1 MCGRDDEMR
10 VLRTAFAR
18 ASAGRGGLAF
28 ITGEPGIGKSRLVR
42 ELAGHARGAGA
53 IAVTGRA
60 VPGGSG
66 IPYRPFTEAL
76 LQILRDRPMPSDGD
90 VRAWLP
96 VLQAILPG
104 TGPSRA
110 GGRLEDA
117 VASPVARAEGVIRLI
132 RRLGPEAG
140 LLIALE
146 DLHWADPDTLAVLEY
161 LADNVGGERV
171 LFVATSRDEP
181 HSDGARLARRLAD
194 RRAVMRLSL
203 GRLGAGDVERMVR
216 ACLAGAGDDLVA
228 RAQLAADGVPFLVEE
243 VLASPGVPDSFA
255 EMVRARLAGFST
267 GERRVLEAAALLGR
281 SFDWQLLAA
290 ASGAGPAVVSAS
302 LERAVMSQLL
312 TAGGEVFRFR
322 HALTRE
328 AVAAG
333 LLPPARQSLARSALT
348 AVEAAHPGLDGVW
361 RDIAADLAVQSGDT
375 GRAGVL
381 LARSGEE
388 ALERGA
394 LATAAGTLRRA
405 VAMIADPA
413 ARVAA
418 EGLLLGCLALAGQAD
433 EALRLGERLIESGAV
448 ASAAGPSLADIHLQM
463 ARAAIEAT
471 RWTAA
476 SAHLEAAKQ
485 LEAADPRPGRGPRLA
500 VLTAELALARD
511 EVRQAGRLADAVL
524 DAADAGPEVRCHALE
539 VTGRIRRMRDL
550 GAARAAFE
558 QALGIAEAE
567 DLPVWRLR
575 ALHELGTIDLFDSGA
590 TDRLS
595 QARRTAAELGVFSTA
610 AVLDL
615 QLAAAYDFR
624 VELEES
630 ARHAR
635 LALSAAERLDM
646 TDIQAKA
653 LLFLAEAHAM
663 RQRPAEMEDCL
674 RRASAL
680 APADRFIE
688 ALGWGGC
695 RGMSALFRRDLPGAI
710 DAFGRAGALLR
721 TLPHAE
727 PAMFRALWPVALAAT
742 ADARAAA
749 VLAETRRGTVP
760 LARVNRGALGYAEAM
775 LAGRA
780 GDRGR
785 AIRLAAAADS
795 ELGEAT
801 LGHLSRLLAAG
812 PAVTDG
818 WGDPVRWLQ
827 SARADF
833 AAKDFGGLADWCQE
847 LLSAPAGRLA
857 RIGIT
862 AREAEILAL
871 VAAGLA
877 NKEIAARLQLSHR
890 TVEKHVESL
899 LRKTCA
905 TSRTMLVA
913 LTGPWPQVSPGTT

>member
-1 MCGRDDEMR
+1 MR
-10 VLRTAFAR
+10 TLQTAFAH
-18 ASAGRGGLAF
+18 ASAGRGSLAF

-42 ELAGHARGAGA
+42 ELTAYARGAGA

-66 IPYRPFTEAL
+66 IPYRPLTEAL
-76 LQILRDRPMPSDGD
+76 LQILRDRPVPSDGD
-90 VRAWLP
+90 SRAWLP
-96 VLQAILPG
+96 ALQAILPG
-104 TGPSRA
+104 IGPSHEA
-110 GGRLEDA
+110 GRPEDA
-117 VASPVARAEGVIRLI
+117 VASPIARAEGVIRLI
-132 RRLGPEAG
+132 RWLGTEAG

-181 HSDGARLARRLAD
+181 HSGGAGLASRLAD
-194 RRAVMRLSL
+194 RRAVTRLSL
-203 GRLGAGDVERMVR
+203 GRLGADDVERMVH

-228 RAQLAADGVPFLVEE
+228 RAQLASDGVPFLVEE

-255 EMVRARLAGFST
+255 EMVRARLAGFSPD
-267 GERRVLEAAALLGR
+267 ERRVLEAAALLGR

-290 ASGAGPAVVSAS
+290 AARAGTAVVSAS
-302 LERAVMSQLL
+302 LQRAVASQLV
-312 TAGGEVFRFR
+312 TADGDVFRFR

-333 LLPPARQSLARSALT
+333 LLPPARQSLAGSALA
-348 AVEAAHPGLDGVW
+348 AVEAAHPGLDGPW
-361 RDIAADLAVQSGDT
+361 RDIAADLAAQSGDT
-375 GRAGVL
+375 ERAGAF

-388 ALERGA
+388 ALDRGA
-394 LATAAGTLRRA
+394 LATAAATLRRA
-405 VAMIADPA
+405 VAMITDPA
-413 ARVAA
+413 ARAAA
-418 EGLLLGCLALAGQAD
+418 EGLLLGCLALAGHAD
-433 EALRLGERLIESGAV
+433 EALRLGERLIASAAV
-448 ASAAGPSLADIHLQM
+448 LSAAGPSLADIHLQM
-463 ARAAIEAT
+463 AGAAIEAT
-471 RWTAA
+471 RWAA
-476 SAHLEAAKQ
+476 ATAHLEAAKQ
-485 LEAADPRPGRGPRLA
+485 LEASDPQSGRGPRIA
-500 VLTAELALARD
+500 VLAAELALARND
-511 EVRQAGRLADAVL
+511 VTQAGQLARAVL
-524 DAADAGPEVRCHALE
+524 DAPDLDPGLRCQALE
-539 VTGRIRRMRDL
+539 VTGRIHRMRDL
-550 GAARAAFE
+550 GAARVAFE
-558 QALGIAEAE
+558 QALRIAEAE
-567 DLPVWRLR
+567 NLPVWRLR

-595 QARRTAAELGVFSTA
+595 RARRTAAELGAFSTA

-624 VELEES
+624 VELAES

-646 TDIQAKA
+646 TEIQAKA

-663 RQRPAEMEDCL
+663 RQRLGDMEECL
-674 RRASAL
+674 RQASAL

-695 RGMSALFRRDLPGAI
+695 RGMSALFRRDLPGALA
-710 DAFGRAGALLR
+710 AFDRAGVLLR

-727 PAMFRALWPVALAAT
+727 PAMFRAIWPLTLAAT
-742 ADARAAA
+742 ADVRAAA
-749 VLAETRRGTVP
+749 VLAEARRGTVP
-760 LARVNRGALGYAEAM
+760 LARVNRGVLGYTEAV
-775 LAGRA
+775 LEGR
-780 GDRGR
+780 GGHRDR
-785 AIRLAAAADS
+785 AAQLAADADS
-795 ELGEAT
+795 ELGNAT

-818 WGDPVRWLQ
+818 WGDPAPWLE

-833 AAKDFGGLADWCQE
+833 AAKDFGDLAGWCGE
-847 LLSAPAGRLA
+847 LLSAPVPGRLA
-857 RIGIT
+857 RFGIT
-862 AREAEILAL
+862 AREAEVLEL

-877 NKEIAARLQLSHR
+877 NKEIAARLHLSHR

-899 LRKTCA
+899 LRKTWA

-913 LTGPWPQVSPGTT
+913 LTGPWPHVSPDATT